1 MKAIVRGARH
11 PERTKHLRP
20 EGSPLAR
27 LEGVHPHARLS
38 PFTRFARAVARA
50 TGKPAAFGTASAV
63 IVVWA
68 LTGPLFHY
76 SDTWQLVINTSTT
89 IVTFLMVFLIQNTQN
104 RDSEAIHLKLDEVI
118 RAISEAND
126 SLMDLEELEDHELDE
141 LHQRYVTLAESA
153 RAKLEHRGRKKD
165 HAP

>member
-1 MKAIVRGARH
+1 MKAVVRGARH
-11 PERTKHLRP
+11 PDSRVRRRS
-20 EGSPLAR
+20 EGPLPVR

-63 IVVWA
+63 ILLWS

-104 RDSEAIHLKLDEVI
+104 RDSEAIHLKLDEI
-118 RAISEAND
+118 IHAMSEAND

-141 LHQRYVTLAESA
+141 MHLRYVTLAETA

-165 HAP
+165 RSP